1 MLIEGHPINLNKGGL
16 FMRAKE
22 SAGLLGERALRVVDV
37 LAAIGV
43 AVESMVALD
52 LEDGVKHPLD
62 TVDE

>member
-1 MLIEGHPINLNKGGL
+1 
-16 FMRAKE
+16 MRAKE
-22 SAGLLGERALRVVDV
+22 SAGLLGERAFRVVDV

-43 AVESMVALD
+43 AVESMAGLD

>member
-1 MLIEGHPINLNKGGL
+1 
-16 FMRAKE
+16 MRAKE